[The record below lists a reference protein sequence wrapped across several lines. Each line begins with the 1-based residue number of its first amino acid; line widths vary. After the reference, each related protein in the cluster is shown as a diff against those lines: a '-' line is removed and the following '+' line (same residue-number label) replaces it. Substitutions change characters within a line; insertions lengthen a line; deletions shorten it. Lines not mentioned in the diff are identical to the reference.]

1 MPSASTIRRRDLIG
15 LAIATP
21 AIGLLGAR
29 PAHAQGGA
37 AGFPSK
43 PIQLVVP
50 FPAGG
55 ATDGAARL
63 IADRLRQQLGQPVL
77 VDNKPGASGI
87 LGTDFVAKAPA
98 DGHTLVF
105 SLSTSLLI
113 NQFLYKKLPYQ
124 PQKDLAL
131 VSHVV
136 NAPIALL
143 VHPSLPAANAEEL
156 AKYIRANKGKLSY
169 GSWGVGSAG
178 HLSLAEMSK
187 KFDADM
193 THVAYKGE
201 APMLQDLVGGQIQM
215 AFASTL
221 QAKTFAEAGKL
232 RIVGVTGEKRSG
244 ALPASPTLAEQ
255 GWKDDIFRITGWAA
269 MAAPAGTPKA
279 VVDKLADEVRKACEQ
294 PEVRARMLALL
305 GSEPTAYGPEQF
317 AALYAREL
325 PVWQRVVK
333 DTGATL
339 D

>member
-1 MPSASTIRRRDLIG
+1 MTLATVRRRQFIG
-15 LAIATP
+15 LALATT
-21 AIGLLGAR
+21 AGSFGTRA
-29 PAHAQGGA
+29 AHAQGNAA

-63 IADRLRQQLGQPVL
+63 IADKLRQQLGQPVL

-124 PQKDLAL
+124 PQKDLVL

-143 VHPSLPAANAEEL
+143 VHPSLPASNADEL

-178 HLSLAEMSK
+178 HLSLAEMSQ
-187 KFDADM
+187 KFGADM

-232 RIVGVTGEKRSG
+232 RIIGVTGEKRSG
-244 ALPASPTLAEQ
+244 ALPGTPTLVEQ

-269 MAAPAGTPKA
+269 VAAPAATPKP
-279 VVDKLADEVRKACEQ
+279 VVDKLADEIRKACEQ
-294 PEVRARMLALL
+294 PDVRARILALL
-305 GSEPTAYGPEQF
+305 GNEPTAYGPEQF

-333 DTGATL
+333 DTGASL

>member
-1 MPSASTIRRRDLIG
+1 MQAATVRRRDFLG
-15 LAIATP
+15 LALASTAVAAAT
-21 AIGLLGAR
+21 R
-29 PAHAQGGA
+29 DAHAQGANA

-43 PIQLVVP
+43 PITMVVP

-63 IADRLRQQLGQPVL
+63 IADKLRVQLGQPVL

-87 LGTDFVAKAPA
+87 LGTDFVARAPA
-98 DGHTLVF
+98 DGHTVVF

-113 NQFLYKKLPYQ
+113 NQFLYKKLPYN

-143 VHPSLPAANAEEL
+143 VHPSLPASNAVEL
-156 AKYIRANKGKLSY
+156 AKYISANKGKISY

-178 HLSLAEMSK
+178 HLSLAEMSQ
-187 KFDADM
+187 KFGADM

-232 RIVGVTGEKRSG
+232 KIVGVTGEKRSG
-244 ALPASPTLAEQ
+244 ALPNSPTLLEQ

-269 MAAPAGTPKA
+269 VAAPAATPKP
-279 VVDKLADEVRKACEQ
+279 VIDKLAEEIRKACEL
-294 PEVRARMLALL
+294 PEVRTRMLALL

-333 DTGATL
+333 DTGASL

>member
-1 MPSASTIRRRDLIG
+1 MHAATLRRRELIGFALASTAVAAAGTR
-15 LAIATP
+15 T
-21 AIGLLGAR
+21 
-29 PAHAQGGA
+29 AHAQA
-37 AGFPSK
+37 PFPSK
-43 PIQLVVP
+43 PITMVVP

-55 ATDGAARL
+55 ATDGTARL
-63 IADRLRQQLGQPVL
+63 IADKLRVQLGQPVL

-98 DGHTLVF
+98 DGHTILF
-105 SLSTSLLI
+105 SLSTSMLI
-113 NQFLYKKLPYQ
+113 NQFLYKKLPYN

-143 VHPSLPAANAEEL
+143 VHPGVPASSAAEL
-156 AKYIRANKGKLSY
+156 AKYITANKGKLSY

-178 HLSLAEMSK
+178 HLSLAEMSQ
-187 KFDADM
+187 KFGADM

-215 AFASTL
+215 AFASML
-221 QAKTFAEAGKL
+221 QAKTFADSGKL

-244 ALPASPTLAEQ
+244 ALPASPTLLEQ
-255 GWKDDIFRITGWAA
+255 GWKDDIFRITGWAGV
-269 MAAPAGTPKA
+269 AAPSATPKA
-279 VVDKLADEVRKACEQ
+279 VVDRLAEEIRKACEQ
-294 PEVRARMLALL
+294 PEVRARVLSLL

-333 DTGATL
+333 DTGASL